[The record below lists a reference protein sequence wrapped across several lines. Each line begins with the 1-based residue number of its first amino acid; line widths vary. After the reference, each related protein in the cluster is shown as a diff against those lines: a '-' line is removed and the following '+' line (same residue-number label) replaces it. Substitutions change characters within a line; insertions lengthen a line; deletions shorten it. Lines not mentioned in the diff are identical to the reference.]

1 MCHSAKVIDCSHFA
15 KGFGSLL
22 KQFHVLFI
30 IFRYQD
36 FEATASASP
45 TKDYL
50 PLGSLLG
57 PSPYRSKDTGS
68 YDDEDYYSES
78 DEIVYCSE
86 ENLDI
91 VNRTIKVRLYYQ
103 NYF

>member
-1 MCHSAKVIDCSHFA
+1 MIFL
-15 KGFGSLL
+15 SLL
-22 KQFHVLFI
+22 K
-30 IFRYQD
+30 RYQD

-57 PSPYRSKDTGS
+57 PSPYRGKDTGS

-91 VNRTIKVRLYYQ
+91 VNRTIKVFVISITPHCFFLIS
-103 NYF
+103 NF